1 MRHLR
6 LIPSVRTNP
15 SPAAAAR
22 EPASSCIAGGAARPR
37 PLSPRPLI
45 PPVQLESPLV
55 LSLLMPAP
63 APAPAREP
71 ASTPPSVLDDSLWR
85 QPRKEVRSG
94 DGLLALKDSQ
104 SATSLIHGS
113 ASSTSCVRY
122 LRRLLAHLA
131 GGDHC
136 PLLCSKIHALRPRPL
151 SWQSSPLSS
160 PLLAILSSMLLINF
174 VQTLIPFLFLIFF
187 DLQRQFRGTRGAEA
201 SNFCTPS

>member
-22 EPASSCIAGGAARPR
+22 EPASSCIAGGAVRPR
-37 PLSPRPLI
+37 PLSPRPRI
-45 PPVQLESPLV
+45 PSPHVQLESPLV

-85 QPRKEVRSG
+85 QPRTEVRSG
-94 DGLLALKDSQ
+94 DGLLALMDSR

-113 ASSTSCVRY
+113 ASSTSCVRR

-136 PLLCSKIHALRPRPL
+136 PLLCSKIHALRPHPL
-151 SWQSSPLSS
+151 SWQSSPLCFSS
-160 PLLAILSSMLLINF
+160 IRADPNSLPLSH
-174 VQTLIPFLFLIFF
+174 FF
-187 DLQRQFRGTRGAEA
+187 RFAASISWNSWCRGT
-201 SNFCTPS
+201 